1 MEIAP
6 SNVVLLRSG
15 DQVTAALK
23 KANHDKLRAIFY
35 FTAAW
40 CGPCTAI
47 VPVIEELSHKF
58 PNVTTYKIDVDQE
71 GLGSLLGNLRIYS
84 VVCNILLR
92 PFHVFVHL
100 KCLLVPPT
108 FHIFHNG
115 EKATEIVGADVERLD
130 TMENLYKVSREKYC
144 LNHHQIRT

>member
-84 VVCNILLR
+84 VS
-92 PFHVFVHL
+92 
-100 KCLLVPPT
+100 
-108 FHIFHNG
+108 
-115 EKATEIVGADVERLD
+115 VERKVLF
-130 TMENLYKVSREKYC
+130 EPSSNQNLIETIGSEMGSESIPVPKTRNR
-144 LNHHQIRT
+144 NHQFRNQRHA

>member
-84 VVCNILLR
+84 V
-92 PFHVFVHL
+92 
-100 KCLLVPPT
+100 PT